1 MENIFFTDT
10 HAHIHMSPLRS
21 EEKEV
26 VERAAVA
33 GVKRIVTVGVDL
45 ENSRDALKTAEKYPN
60 VYATVGVHPHDCES
74 YKDSHYDEYLKLAA
88 NKKTLAIGEIGL
100 DFYRDRAPRDI
111 QEKVFAKML
120 ELSLD
125 VGKPVVIHNR
135 DSGERCVK
143 IMENYLGSGK
153 SLGGI
158 LHCFN
163 GEKIMMDWALDNN
176 FYLSFAGQITYK
188 SAEIIR
194 EALKSSPMDRIL
206 IETDC
211 PYLAPIPKRG
221 QTNEPAN
228 LLYTADY
235 VAFVLGIEME
245 GLAEILENNFC
256 RLYRFE
262 PEVL

>member
-1 MENIFFTDT
+1 MKNIFFTDT
-10 HAHIHMSPLRS
+10 HAHIHMPPLKN
-21 EEKEV
+21 EESDV
-26 VERAAVA
+26 VQRAAAA
-33 GVKRIVTVGVDL
+33 GVKRIVTVGIDL

-74 YKDSHYDEYLKLAA
+74 YKDSHYKEYLKLAA

-100 DFYRDRAPRDI
+100 DFYRDRAPRDV

-120 ELSLD
+120 ELSL
-125 VGKPVVIHNR
+125 VAEKPVVIHNR

-143 IMENYLGSGK
+143 ILESYLGGGK

-163 GEKIMMDWALDNN
+163 GEQIMMDWALNNN
-176 FYLSFAGQITYK
+176 FYLSFAGQLTYK

-194 EALKSSPMDRIL
+194 DALKTAPIDRIL

-211 PYLAPIPKRG
+211 PYLAPEPKRG
-221 QTNEPAN
+221 KTNEPAN
-228 LLYTADY
+228 LVYTADY
-235 VAFVLGIEME
+235 TAFLLGIETE
-245 GLAEILENNFC
+245 DFAEILENNFC
-256 RLYRFE
+256 KLYRRTAE
-262 PEVL
+262 EL